1 MTQSGPSQ
9 EQPPG
14 IDQERLWG
22 ASAPDGEVLAP
33 DQPDREDAPAGWP
46 PPAPVVRPARTVGS
60 ATGWTRSLTST
71 AAMPGPAG
79 LTLADVPNRIIA
91 LVLDIILL
99 AVVGLLLA
107 LVLGGLFGG
116 MANGGSAAG
125 GSFDSAG
132 GDLNVA
138 AFLVVAIAQLAISFG
153 YFAYAWVMLRGT
165 AGMKMLGLRIGDQD
179 DGHSISWDQALIR
192 WLLLGV
198 PATLLTFAVYVP
210 SLLGFIVGLVGFVW
224 LMALLSTMAQSPS
237 KQGLHDRRARTIL
250 VRAGRRLA

>member
-14 IDQERLWG
+14 IDQERLWD
-22 ASAPDGEVLAP
+22 ASASDGEEPPA
-33 DQPDREDAPAGWP
+33 DQAGSDDAAVGWP
-46 PPAPVVRPARTVGS
+46 PPAPIARPARAVGS

-71 AAMPGPAG
+71 VASPGPAG

-116 MANGGSAAG
+116 MATGGSAAG

-210 SLLGFIVGLVGFVW
+210 SWLGFMVGLVGFLW
-224 LMALLSTMAQSPS
+224 LMALLPTMAQSPG
-237 KQGLHDRRARTIL
+237 KQGLHDRRARTIV
-250 VRAGRRLA
+250 VRAGRRPA

>member
-14 IDQERLWG
+14 IDQERLWE
-22 ASAPDGEVLAP
+22 ASVSDGEE
-33 DQPDREDAPAGWP
+33 RPADEAGRDDVAAAWP
-46 PPAPVVRPARTVGS
+46 PPAPVARPARAVGS

-71 AAMPGPAG
+71 AASPGPAG

-116 MANGGSAAG
+116 MTSGGSAVG

-210 SLLGFIVGLVGFVW
+210 SLLGFIVGLVGFLW
-224 LMALLSTMAQSPS
+224 LLALLSTMAQSPTR
-237 KQGLHDRRARTIL
+237 QGLHDRRARTIL
-250 VRAGRRLA
+250 VRAGRRPA